1 MIKLFKQLVIQSRFS
16 AILFSISIGCVLDVI
31 DYLLFREEVSAPLV
45 ILTIVTSGII
55 GLVLHEFLKAREK
68 IKESKT

>member
-1 MIKLFKQLVIQSRFS
+1 MIKLFKQLVIQSRVS
-16 AILFSISIGCVLDVI
+16 AIIFSISIGCILDVV
-31 DYLLFREEVSAPLV
+31 DYLLFRDEVSAPLV
-45 ILTIVTSGII
+45 VLTIVSSGLI